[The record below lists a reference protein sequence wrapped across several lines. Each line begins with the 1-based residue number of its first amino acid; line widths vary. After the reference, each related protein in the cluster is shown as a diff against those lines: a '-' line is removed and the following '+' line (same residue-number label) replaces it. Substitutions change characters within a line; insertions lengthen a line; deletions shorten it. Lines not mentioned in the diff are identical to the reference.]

1 MHLVGEK
8 REHRISNKVYYK
20 LNKRELFARLS
31 ESRQKWGNLPV
42 GPEDQKYKSQLPKDK
57 SFQANEGEWKPR
69 PCVYCKSTQH
79 KSVDCEIVTSVTKRR
94 KVLSSKNL
102 CFNCTGTRHR
112 ASECRSKTTCQK
124 CNERH
129 HTSICNK
136 GTGQMMVASVKG
148 EVIYPV
154 VVVLVDGIK
163 VGALLDTRSGSSYA
177 SAALI
182 DRLSKRPT

>member
-31 ESRQKWGNLPV
+31 ESRQKWRNLPV
-42 GPEDQKYKSQLPKDK
+42 GPEDQKYKLQLPKDK

-79 KSVDCEIVTSVTKRR
+79 KSVDCETITSVTKRR

-102 CFNCTGTRHR
+102 CFNCAGTRHR

-163 VGALLDTRSGSSYA
+163 VGALLDTGSGSSYA

-182 DRLSKRPT
+182 DWLSKRPT